1 MNTSKPVMTA
11 PQRPRPRAMP
21 VALADSAVAE
31 VLEQREDAPDG
42 LARVDAEFRH
52 EMIATAA
59 YYIAEQR
66 GFAPGHELA
75 DWCAAEAA
83 VDAALGAS
91 AKAG

>member
-1 MNTSKPVMTA
+1 
-11 PQRPRPRAMP
+11 MP

-42 LARVDAEFRH
+42 LARVDPEYRH

-66 GFAPGHELA
+66 GFAPGHELS

-83 VDAALGAS
+83 VDAALSGA
-91 AKAG
+91 ARAA